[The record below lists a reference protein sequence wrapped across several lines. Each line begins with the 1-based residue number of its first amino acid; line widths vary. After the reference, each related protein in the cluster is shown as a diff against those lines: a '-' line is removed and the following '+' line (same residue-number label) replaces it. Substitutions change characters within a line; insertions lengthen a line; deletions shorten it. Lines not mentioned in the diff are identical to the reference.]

1 MKRRA
6 FLGAA
11 AGGVA
16 AIAVPGR
23 RRGRRT
29 QSPHP
34 VAPAARRIGIGA
46 RAAGPTPADWTALA
60 HDLKGTLVR
69 PGDRSY
75 TVDSYLFDPRFD
87 GIHPAGIA
95 YVDNAHDVGTCLA
108 FVRKFGVKFAARSGG
123 HSYAGYSSST
133 GLIIDVEN
141 LKGVQI
147 SGTTANVGAGTRLID
162 FYSELAAKGRAI
174 PGGSCPT
181 VGIAGLVLGGG
192 VGVIGRAYGLT
203 CDKLASLNIIT
214 ANGQALT
221 ASPSSHSDLYWAC
234 RGGGG
239 GNFGIATW
247 FQFETVP
254 APSPVLFFLSWPWS
268 KAAKV
273 IAGWQS
279 WAPNAPDALW
289 SNLHLAAAPGGRTP
303 TIQVGGC
310 YLGSITGAHNLI
322 EQLYAKVGSNATGYN
337 LNVYSYLNAML
348 LEAGCRNGLTAC
360 HLPWY
365 QNGGTLT
372 RQPQFAKSA
381 YFSKP
386 LSSAG
391 DRHPAA
397 RRSPPCSR
405 CAAPRAASGEWRST
419 PWAAQINRVSPTATA
434 FVHRNALFGAQY
446 TTDWTNGAA
455 AAGINNQHAW
465 LRSFWASMQPYA
477 NGQAYQNYID
487 PDLTN
492 WSAGLLRPELPAAAD
507 GQADL
512 RPDPPVQLPAGHRA
526 RSGGGRAPCPS
537 PDNSKNGAVAQRVV
551 HGRQDNGSLCTP
563 ACTQRSIIFPRAAP
577 TTDNSKKRRAA
588 ASDKA
593 RRSVIAGGGPDVDAG
608 LDRVLVDRGD
618 LLGANAVLPAAARFS
633 SSWATLLAPTRAEV
647 TRGSRRVQEIAIC
660 ASDCPRSAAI
670 AFSART

>member
-1 MKRRA
+1 M
-6 FLGAA
+6 
-11 AGGVA
+11 
-16 AIAVPGR
+16 
-23 RRGRRT
+23 
-29 QSPHP
+29 
-34 VAPAARRIGIGA
+34 
-46 RAAGPTPADWTALA
+46 
-60 HDLKGTLVR
+60 
-69 PGDRSY
+69 
-75 TVDSYLFDPRFD
+75 DSYLFDPRFD

-123 HSYAGYSSST
+123 HGYAGYSSST

-192 VGVIGRAYGLT
+192 VGVTGRAFGLT

-247 FQFETVP
+247 FQFNTVP

-273 IAGWQS
+273 IAAWQS

-365 QNGGTLT
+365 ASGGTLT

-381 YFSKP
+381 YFSRP

-391 DRHPAA
+391 ISHAAA
-397 RRSPPCSR
+397 RRHSPCSR
-405 CAAPRAASGEWRST
+405 CAAPRAGSGEWRST
-419 PWAAQINRVSPTATA
+419 RWAARSTGSRPPRPPSCTGTPCSAPSTRPTGPTARRRPGSTTSTPGCGRSGPPCSPTPTA
-434 FVHRNALFGAQY
+434 R
-446 TTDWTNGAA
+446 
-455 AAGINNQHAW
+455 
-465 LRSFWASMQPYA
+465 
-477 NGQAYQNYID
+477 
-487 PDLTN
+487 
-492 WSAGLLRPELPAAAD
+492 
-507 GQADL
+507 
-512 RPDPPVQLPAGHRA
+512 
-526 RSGGGRAPCPS
+526 
-537 PDNSKNGAVAQRVV
+537 
-551 HGRQDNGSLCTP
+551 
-563 ACTQRSIIFPRAAP
+563 
-577 TTDNSKKRRAA
+577 
-588 ASDKA
+588 
-593 RRSVIAGGGPDVDAG
+593 
-608 LDRVLVDRGD
+608 
-618 LLGANAVLPAAARFS
+618 
-633 SSWATLLAPTRAEV
+633 PTR
-647 TRGSRRVQEIAIC
+647 TTST
-660 ASDCPRSAAI
+660 P
-670 AFSART
+670 T

>member
-16 AIAVPGR
+16 AIAVPAAAEAAVH
-23 RRGRRT
+23 
-29 QSPHP
+29 SPRSP
-34 VAPAARRIGIGA
+34 IVPAARRSAGIGA
-46 RAAGPTPADWTALA
+46 RSAGPTPADWTALA
-60 HDLKGTLVR
+60 HDLAGPLVR
-69 PGDRSY
+69 PGDQSY
-75 TVDSYLFDPRFD
+75 TVDSFLFDPRFD

-95 YVDNAHDVGTCLA
+95 YVKNAHDVGTCLA

-123 HSYAGYSSST
+123 HSYGGYSKNT
-133 GLIIDVEN
+133 GLVIDVQN

-162 FYSELAAKGRAI
+162 FYAELAAKGRAI

-192 VGVIGRAYGLT
+192 VGVVGRAFGLT
-203 CDKLASLNIIT
+203 SDKLASLNIVV

-221 ASPSSHSDLYWAC
+221 ASPSSHSDLYWAS

-247 FQFETVP
+247 FQFNTVP

-268 KAAKV
+268 KAANV

-279 WAPNAPDALW
+279 WAPSAPDALW

-303 TIQVGGC
+303 TIQIGGC

-322 EQLYAKVGSNATGYN
+322 EQLYHKVGSNATGYN

-348 LEAGCRNGLTAC
+348 LEAGCHTIGYQGC

-365 QNGGTLT
+365 ANGGKLT

-381 YFSKP
+381 YFSRP

-391 DRHPAA
+391 IATLLRGITSLQSVHGAKGGVGGVAFDAM
-397 RRSPPCSR
+397 
-405 CAAPRAASGEWRST
+405 GG
-419 PWAAQINRVSPTATA
+419 QINRVSPTATA
-434 FVHRNALFGAQY
+434 FVHRNALFGAQF

-455 AAGINNQHAW
+455 QAGINNQHAW

-492 WSAGLLRPELPAAAD
+492 WAQAYYAQNYPRLQTVKRTYDPTRLFNFQQAIVPAAAS
-507 GQADL
+507 A
-512 RPDPPVQLPAGHRA
+512 PPVV
-526 RSGGGRAPCPS
+526 
-537 PDNSKNGAVAQRVV
+537 AVT
-551 HGRQDNGSLCTP
+551 G
-563 ACTQRSIIFPRAAP
+563 
-577 TTDNSKKRRAA
+577 
-588 ASDKA
+588 
-593 RRSVIAGGGPDVDAG
+593 
-608 LDRVLVDRGD
+608 
-618 LLGANAVLPAAARFS
+618 
-633 SSWATLLAPTRAEV
+633 
-647 TRGSRRVQEIAIC
+647 
-660 ASDCPRSAAI
+660 
-670 AFSART
+670 

>member
-1 MKRRA
+1 
-6 FLGAA
+6 
-11 AGGVA
+11 
-16 AIAVPGR
+16 
-23 RRGRRT
+23 
-29 QSPHP
+29 
-34 VAPAARRIGIGA
+34 
-46 RAAGPTPADWTALA
+46 
-60 HDLKGTLVR
+60 
-69 PGDRSY
+69 
-75 TVDSYLFDPRFD
+75 
-87 GIHPAGIA
+87 
-95 YVDNAHDVGTCLA
+95 
-108 FVRKFGVKFAARSGG
+108 
-123 HSYAGYSSST
+123 
-133 GLIIDVEN
+133 
-141 LKGVQI
+141 
-147 SGTTANVGAGTRLID
+147 VGAGTRLID

-192 VGVIGRAYGLT
+192 VGVTARAYGLT

-247 FQFETVP
+247 FQFNTVP

-273 IAGWQS
+273 IAAWQS

-322 EQLYAKVGSNATGYN
+322 EQLYGKVGSNATGYH
-337 LNVYSYLNAML
+337 LNQYSYLNAML
-348 LEAGCRNGLTAC
+348 FEAGCKNGLTAC

-365 QNGGTLT
+365 QSGGTLT

-391 DRHPAA
+391 IATLLRGVTNLQSVRGAA
-397 RRSPPCSR
+397 GGVGGV
-405 CAAPRAASGEWRST
+405 AFDALGG
-419 PWAAQINRVSPTATA
+419 QVNRVSPTATA

-446 TTDWTNGAA
+446 TTDWNNGAA

-465 LRSFWASMQPYA
+465 LRSFWSSMQPYA

-492 WSAGLLRPELPAAAD
+492 WSAAYYAQNYA
-507 GQADL
+507 
-512 RPDPPVQLPAGHRA
+512 QLQ
-526 RSGGGRAPCPS
+526 
-537 PDNSKNGAVAQRVV
+537 KV
-551 HGRQDNGSLCTP
+551 
-563 ACTQRSIIFPRAAP
+563 
-577 TTDNSKKRRAA
+577 KKTY
-588 ASDKA
+588 D
-593 RRSVIAGGGPDVDAG
+593 
-608 LDRVLVDRGD
+608 
-618 LLGANAVLPAAARFS
+618 
-633 SSWATLLAPTRAEV
+633 PTRLFNFP
-647 TRGSRRVQEIAIC
+647 QAIVP
-660 ASDCPRSAAI
+660 A
-670 AFSART
+670 

>member
-1 MKRRA
+1 VTDTTAEPSVKRRA

-16 AIAVPGR
+16 AVAVPAVAAAVAVPGVAQAAVPNPR
-23 RRGRRT
+23 GQVRSRSRGRLGA
-29 QSPHP
+29 
-34 VAPAARRIGIGA
+34 APS
-46 RAAGPTPADWTALA
+46 AGPTPADWTALG
-60 HDLKGTLVR
+60 HDLQGSLVR

-75 TVDSYLFDPRFD
+75 PVDSYLFDPRFD
-87 GIHPAGIA
+87 NIHPAGIA

-133 GLIIDVEN
+133 GLIIDVEK
-141 LKGVQI
+141 LKGVQV
-147 SGTTANVGAGTRLID
+147 SGSTANVGAGTRLID

-181 VGIAGLVLGGG
+181 VGIAGLTLGGG
-192 VGVIGRAYGLT
+192 VGVTARAYGLT
-203 CDKLASLNIIT
+203 CDKLKSLNMIT
-214 ANGQALT
+214 ADGKALT
-221 ASPSSHSDLYWAC
+221 VSPSSHSDLYWAC

-273 IAGWQS
+273 IAAWQS
-279 WAPNAPDALW
+279 WAPHAPDALW

-303 TIQVGGC
+303 TIEVGGC

-322 EQLYAKVGSNATGYN
+322 EQLYGKVGSDATGYF
-337 LNVYSYLNAML
+337 LNQYSYLNAML
-348 LEAGCRNGLTAC
+348 FEAGCRNGLTAC

-365 QNGGTLT
+365 SKGGALS

-391 DRHPAA
+391 ISTLLRGITSMQSVRGAA
-397 RRSPPCSR
+397 GGVGGV
-405 CAAPRAASGEWRST
+405 AFDALGGAV
-419 PWAAQINRVSPTATA
+419 NRVAPTATA

-492 WSAGLLRPELPAAAD
+492 WS
-507 GQADL
+507 QAYYA
-512 RPDPPVQLPAGHRA
+512 QNYA
-526 RSGGGRAPCPS
+526 RLQQ
-537 PDNSKNGAVAQRVV
+537 V
-551 HGRQDNGSLCTP
+551 
-563 ACTQRSIIFPRAAP
+563 
-577 TTDNSKKRRAA
+577 KKTY
-588 ASDKA
+588 D
-593 RRSVIAGGGPDVDAG
+593 
-608 LDRVLVDRGD
+608 
-618 LLGANAVLPAAARFS
+618 
-633 SSWATLLAPTRAEV
+633 PTR
-647 TRGSRRVQEIAIC
+647 RFNFPQAIVP
-660 ASDCPRSAAI
+660 A
-670 AFSART
+670 